1 MGSPDD
7 ELDRFSDEGPQH
19 EVTIAP
25 FFMGMYPVTQAQ
37 WRAVSTLPEIN
48 QTLKPEPSHFKGDN
62 LPVEQV
68 SWLEATEFCD
78 RLSIHTDRKIGLPS
92 EAQWEY
98 ACRAGTTTPFH
109 FGETIDSTIANYCAI
124 DRKIGE
130 NQYSGKY
137 GDGKLGKYLEKTT
150 PVGFFRNANQFGLF
164 DMHGNVWEWCAD
176 HWHESYKDALTDGST
191 WLDQNS
197 PEDAKRLLRGG
208 SWGLNPGYCR
218 SAVRSRSSPVN
229 RLSSFGFRV
238 SFSVA
243 RTLP

>member
-1 MGSPDD
+1 MSLQLQRRRSTAQRLILEITPNIPIHLVSIPGGPFLMGSPDD

-48 QTLKPEPSHFKGDN
+48 LTLKPEPSNFKGDN

-78 RLSIHTDRKIGLPS
+78 RLSIHTDRKIALPS

-124 DRKIGE
+124 DRKIEE
-130 NQYSGKY
+130 NQYFGKY
-137 GDGKLGKYLEKTT
+137 GDGKLGKYLKKTD
-150 PVGFFRNANQFGLF
+150 R
-164 DMHGNVWEWCAD
+164 
-176 HWHESYKDALTDGST
+176 K
-191 WLDQNS
+191 
-197 PEDAKRLLRGG
+197 
-208 SWGLNPGYCR
+208 
-218 SAVRSRSSPVN
+218 
-229 RLSSFGFRV
+229 
-238 SFSVA
+238 SVV
-243 RTLP
+243 